1 MKNDKIEKLQDEI
14 LSEINSDEKIINNLK
29 IYDASF
35 DKIKMA
41 KFTQNDKKY
50 DKNFQEGLDEY
61 MKYLITTY
69 YLDEDYFYNIINN
82 LNTDDF
88 EYLIEYLKKD
98 KSVESKDISVK
109 VLEKKKENK

>member
-1 MKNDKIEKLQDEI
+1 MKNEKIEKLQDEI

-29 IYDASF
+29 IYDACI
-35 DKIKMA
+35 DKIKMT

-50 DKNFQEGLDEY
+50 DKKFQEGQDEY

-69 YLDEDYFYNIINN
+69 YLDENYFYDIIKK
-82 LNTDDF
+82 LNADDF
-88 EYLIEYLKKD
+88 KYFIEYLKKD
-98 KSVESKDISVK
+98 KGIENEDISVK